1 MLRIC
6 TITSILHICMRSSR
20 KPPRS
25 LGARAKKKV
34 QAGCIYASNY
44 IIPFVEIRGGGSIP
58 TGACVACLPA
68 LLPRA
73 PWSPLTPL
81 SFSVENPQRPK
92 EEKKKRK
99 ETFFESEREIVS
111 GEREKE
117 LSLLAFLN
125 SFIFLFLT

>member
-1 MLRIC
+1 MTLHVTHMYNNRH
-6 TITSILHICMRSSR
+6 ITHTYAFQSETSAFVGRAR
-20 KPPRS
+20 KE
-25 LGARAKKKV
+25 KKV

-92 EEKKKRK
+92 EEKKKKKRN
-99 ETFFESEREIVS
+99 I
-111 GEREKE
+111 
-117 LSLLAFLN
+117 L
-125 SFIFLFLT
+125 